1 MEMTV
6 DKQEKSYMHNNV
18 LYLVFA
24 SVDGENFATCRIY
37 GTFLKVNK

>member
-6 DKQEKSYMHNNV
+6 GKQEERYMHNNV
-18 LYLVFA
+18 LYIVFV

-37 GTFLKVNK
+37 GTFF